1 MTKIIFSRKGF
12 DSTAGGIPSSKRD
25 KYLKSFPI
33 PYKKNTLTT
42 YNSLGL
48 GKDIQEL
55 SNYKINATDTCHY
68 DPNLEYGE

>member
-33 PYKKNTLTT
+33 PYKKNTLT
-42 YNSLGL
+42 YVL
-48 GKDIQEL
+48 I
-55 SNYKINATDTCHY
+55 
-68 DPNLEYGE
+68 